1 MIEKLNSVT
10 VDALLE
16 SGELTTAQIDMIGDM
31 LSDAITKSGK
41 TKSETISEM
50 TPKIVSTVLDENFHA
65 SSSVGIGLSSWGLL
79 AGALGILFVVLIVLN
94 KITGRKKD
102 EEK

>member
-10 VDALLE
+10 VDNLLE
-16 SGELTTAQIDMIGDM
+16 SSELTEAQIDMIGEMYAAGD
-31 LSDAITKSGK
+31 SA
-41 TKSETISEM
+41 SE
-50 TPKIVSTVLDENFHA
+50 IVSAVLEENYHA
-65 SSSVGIGLSSWGLL
+65 SASVGIGLSSWGLL